1 MKVELL
7 KKGQRAVEIV
17 SVITLV
23 LALVKLSAGLISDSI
38 VLISDAIHNIAD
50 LVAVIASWFGLRIA
64 QRKPTERFP
73 YGFYKIETL
82 MAFLISIFILFA
94 AYNLFTESYSKLFI
108 SSTLTLPSVALAT
121 SFVSIIISFLI
132 SKYEK
137 RIGREINSQS
147 LLTLAQESRIDI
159 ITSVGV
165 FITLILVYLG
175 LPYVEGIVGLA
186 ISVLIFKVGLE
197 NAYNALL
204 SLLDV
209 SPGKE
214 IERKIEEIISST
226 HGVYGF
232 ENLKLRR
239 AGPFVF
245 GEVDIKVGKH
255 LGITKVHD
263 IADKI
268 EERVRKEVPI
278 IESFKI
284 HVEPAEKVK
293 LKIVIPVENKND
305 LKSKVSEHLGR
316 APYFM
321 FITVDKNKVKSYYF
335 KDNPYRHKQIRAGLT
350 VAHEL
355 IKEDCDI
362 VITRHV
368 GEITFHTLRD
378 HLIDVYLTKRKIVKG
393 CIDDFVSKRLK
404 RLLKPTKKI
413 GEEKVEKERR

>member
-1 MKVELL
+1 MRIDLL

-17 SVITLV
+17 SVITLA
-23 LALVKLSAGLISDSI
+23 LALTKLLVGLISSSI
-38 VLISDAIHNIAD
+38 VLVSDAIHNIAD

-64 QRKPTERFP
+64 QRKPTEKFP

-94 AYNLFTESYSKLFI
+94 AYSLFTESYSKLFVQ
-108 SSTLTLPSVALAT
+108 STLILPSIALVT
-121 SFVSIIISFLI
+121 SFVSVFVSFWILE
-132 SKYEK
+132 YEK
-137 RIGREINSQS
+137 RVGREINSQS
-147 LLTLAQESRIDI
+147 LLALAQESKIDI
-159 ITSVGV
+159 IASIGV
-165 FITLILVYLG
+165 FVTLILVYLG
-175 LPYVEGIVGLA
+175 LPYVEGIVGLV
-186 ISVLIFKVGLE
+186 ISILIFRVGLE
-197 NAYNALL
+197 NIYNTLL

-209 SPGKE
+209 SPGRE
-214 IERKIEEIISST
+214 IEKRIEEIISST
-226 HGVYGF
+226 HGVYGL

-255 LGITKVHD
+255 LDITKVHD

-293 LKIVIPVENKND
+293 LKIVIPVENKNN

-321 FITVDKNKVKSYYF
+321 FVTLERGRTKSYYF
-335 KDNPYRHKQIRAGLT
+335 KDNPYKLERIRAGLK

-355 IKEDCDI
+355 IKEGCDV
-362 VITRHV
+362 VITKHV
-368 GEITFHTLRD
+368 GEIAFHTLKD
-378 HLIDVYLTKRKIVKG
+378 HLIDVYFTKRKFVKD
-393 CIDDFVSKRLK
+393 CIDDFVSKRLE

-413 GEEKVEKERR
+413 GEETVEKRRR

>member
-214 IERKIEEIISST
+214 IERKIE
-226 HGVYGF
+226 
-232 ENLKLRR
+232 R
-239 AGPFVF
+239 
-245 GEVDIKVGKH
+245 
-255 LGITKVHD
+255 
-263 IADKI
+263 
-268 EERVRKEVPI
+268 
-278 IESFKI
+278 
-284 HVEPAEKVK
+284 
-293 LKIVIPVENKND
+293 
-305 LKSKVSEHLGR
+305 
-316 APYFM
+316 
-321 FITVDKNKVKSYYF
+321 
-335 KDNPYRHKQIRAGLT
+335 
-350 VAHEL
+350 
-355 IKEDCDI
+355 
-362 VITRHV
+362 
-368 GEITFHTLRD
+368 
-378 HLIDVYLTKRKIVKG
+378 
-393 CIDDFVSKRLK
+393 
-404 RLLKPTKKI
+404 
-413 GEEKVEKERR
+413 